1 MRALVAVAT
10 LACLGTPAAAQA
22 QSRPATLIAAARS
35 QLQARRLDSAAILLR
50 QAVDTG
56 SGGTLGEH
64 VEAWVLLGVVHFY
77 SGDDSAAA
85 NDFHQALSLDR
96 RFEPTG
102 LVLSDSELAHLF
114 AAERARLPS
123 APTPSLAGSDEP
135 TARRTGTAAEAMGD
149 LSVHECV
156 PRCAAG
162 EVMPRLRNIPRL
174 TTLDQ
179 IPMGALRMRGLV
191 LVRLIVS
198 AAGIPEPESIHV
210 ISGSLVAVDA
220 EVVRAVQAALFRP
233 ALANGHP
240 VRASVEVRFEFETA
254 GSAIQYRV
262 LGP

>member
-1 MRALVAVAT
+1 MRALVALAT
-10 LACLGTPAAAQA
+10 LACLGTSAAVEA

-35 QLQARRLDSAAILLR
+35 QLQARRLDSAAVLLR

-85 NDFHQALSLDR
+85 NDFRQALALDPG
-96 RFEPTG
+96 FEPTG
-102 LVLSDSELAHLF
+102 LVRSDSELAHLF
-114 AAERARLPS
+114 AAERAKLSS
-123 APTPSLAGSDEP
+123 APT
-135 TARRTGTAAEAMGD
+135 ARLPGTAGEPLED
-149 LSVHECV
+149 QSVHECV

-162 EVMPRLRNIPRL
+162 DVMPRLRNIPPL

-220 EVVRAVQAALFRP
+220 EVVRSVQGALFRP
-233 ALANGHP
+233 ALARGHP
-240 VRASVEVRFEFETA
+240 VRASVELRFEFETEGA
-254 GSAIQYRV
+254 VIRYRV
-262 LGP
+262 HGP